1 MDWCL
6 YGDDK
11 RKEMDR
17 DLKPEYLLDDLR
29 RYQDVFGEEFGVKEL
44 LMLEDI
50 RVKAMIAGALADMPE
65 FLIDQIGKANNSST
79 FPSVTRAVERIA
91 DVIEEKWQEEREQHM
106 ANKLYAMEQ
115 LTEEVAKDV
124 AASPQEWMRS

>member
-50 RVKAMIAGALADMPE
+50 RDKGYDCRSTCRYAG
-65 FLIDQIGKANNSST
+65 IS
-79 FPSVTRAVERIA
+79 
-91 DVIEEKWQEEREQHM
+91 
-106 ANKLYAMEQ
+106 Y
-115 LTEEVAKDV
+115 
-124 AASPQEWMRS
+124 